1 MTAGLFASASA
12 RGQHT
17 AVPVTSIIADVP
29 PDTESSGV
37 SWVVVIGVVV
47 VVAVLLI
54 AIGAIRRRRSGPSSP
69 DHDG

>member
-1 MTAGLFASASA
+1 MTAGLVAPASAKV
-12 RGQHT
+12 QDT
-17 AVPVTSIIADVP
+17 AVLVTSIIADIP
-29 PDTESSGV
+29 PDAESSGV
-37 SWVVVIGVVV
+37 SRVVVIGVVV